1 MKFVCGTCR
10 QFQRDKE
17 NDKSIC
23 SAWGNPTSMKRDG
36 CQFWM
41 PKSERLYL
49 QGKLVCR
56 NKKTSN
62 VWGYVGRFY

>member
-17 NDKSIC
+17 NDKAIC
-23 SAWGNPTSMKRDG
+23 SAWGNPTSMKRVG

-41 PKSERLYL
+41 PKSERLYPMEESNL
-49 QGKLVCR
+49 QE
-56 NKKTSN
+56 
-62 VWGYVGRFY
+62 